1 LVGAFIFSPYVA
13 AVATVCMVLAAAYL
27 LWMYQ
32 RLFFGEVAEF
42 LTGLGHHLTDVTA
55 TEVLALAPL
64 AALVV
69 VFGLF
74 PGLLLHMLARFVAHV
89 LHDVA
94 SQPSI
99 DVPPEVA
106 AIALLAVAAYVIARV
121 AYVSYA

>member
-1 LVGAFIFSPYVA
+1 
-13 AVATVCMVLAAAYL
+13 
-27 LWMYQ
+27 MYQ
-32 RLFFGEVAEF
+32 RLFFGEVSEF
-42 LTGLGHHLTDVTA
+42 LTGLGHHLSDMTA
-55 TEVLALAPL
+55 TEVLTLAPL

-74 PGLLLHMLARFVAHV
+74 PGLLLNLIAGSVANV

-99 DVPPEVA
+99 DVAPEVA

-121 AYVSYA
+121 AYVSYADAQKASDAGGGSALGAAGAGK